1 MMFKD
6 EDEWMDVT
14 SMRDGGDVA
23 WKNKKQ
29 KTSPLRIKMEGILH
43 WSPPAFCEVQRGKL

>member
-23 WKNKKQ
+23 WKNKNRKQ
-29 KTSPLRIKMEGILH
+29 VL
-43 WSPPAFCEVQRGKL
+43 